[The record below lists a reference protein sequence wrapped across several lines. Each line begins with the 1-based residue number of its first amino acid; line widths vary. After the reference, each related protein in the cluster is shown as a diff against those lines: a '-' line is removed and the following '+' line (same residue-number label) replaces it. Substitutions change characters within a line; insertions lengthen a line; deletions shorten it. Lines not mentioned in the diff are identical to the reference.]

1 MSELLKRE
9 FAAEASVGDGRTID
23 LRMVP
28 YDEVATVDDG
38 DGPYQEEFAPG
49 AFDGQTEHAHRVY
62 MNFQHEKGIRSV
74 VGKGVTLESRPDA
87 LYGSFRAFE
96 DADGDKALLLVR
108 EGVLTG
114 ASIEFMPKKGGSIRT
129 AAGVVRRIK
138 AHLDAVALCRVGAYV
153 GAGVL
158 GTRGK
163 DVDDEDDHHVLEAEL
178 MPVDMD
184 PERVE
189 RLRALGIALPD
200 RYLKAHPAEK
210 DTPPEGGTSDD
221 GTRQPTNTLSSEE

>member
-1 MSELLKRE
+1 MTELLKRE

-28 YDEVATVDDG
+28 YDEAALVDDG
-38 DGPYQEEFAPG
+38 DGPYHEEFAPG

-138 AHLDAVALCRVGAYV
+138 AHLDAVALCRVGAYA
-153 GAGVL
+153 GAGVI

-163 DVDDEDDHHVLEAEL
+163 DVDDEDEHHILDATL
-178 MPVDMD
+178 IPAPID

-189 RLRALGIALPD
+189 RLRAQGIVLPD
-200 RYLKAHPAEK
+200 RYQAHPAQ
-210 DTPPEGGTSDD
+210 DTPAPPGTSDD
-221 GTRQPTNTLSSEE
+221 GTRHALDTTSSKE